1 MQTTAKKDL
10 LEFGLNAKLQYFE
23 KLFLAANDN
32 RKRLKDEVRLIT
44 AEDKSRDVARSGISM
59 EERWKVE
66 LADAF
71 RYYATPADPV
81 RWRGVNTDDIDLS
94 ELEIGRWVCWGIASG
109 KMLIVALP
117 AHVVCCMHSPEGFIL
132 MR

>member
-44 AEDKSRDVARSGISM
+44 AEDKARDVARSGISM

-94 ELEIGRWVCWGIASG
+94 ELEIGRWVGWGIASG

-117 AHVVCCMHSPEGFIL
+117 APVVY
-132 MR
+132 

>member
-44 AEDKSRDVARSGISM
+44 A
-59 EERWKVE
+59 
-66 LADAF
+66 
-71 RYYATPADPV
+71 
-81 RWRGVNTDDIDLS
+81 
-94 ELEIGRWVCWGIASG
+94 
-109 KMLIVALP
+109 
-117 AHVVCCMHSPEGFIL
+117 
-132 MR
+132 